1 MFDIFFLAS
10 LFLFSIL
17 CFFEFIV
24 FNEEILLALC
34 FFSFV
39 FFLFNSLG
47 DVIFANFTERAQK
60 FESDLLLSFVN
71 VESLIRAQ
79 FLSFL
84 ASRNIAGKF
93 EIFSTLLTHYFKFF
107 EGFVNKFIS
116 HNFFSLCLSTISE
129 IIVLEKR
136 LLSQFQKKCVS
147 ALLYPLI
154 FKTTSNNIL
163 QLPMNTYTQVNAK
176 LKRDNIKV
184 AALKS
189 LSA

>member
-10 LFLFSIL
+10 LFVFSIL

-47 DVIFANFTERAQK
+47 SAIFANFTERAQK

-71 VESLIRAQ
+71 IESLIRAE
-79 FLSFL
+79 FFSFL
-84 ASRNIAGKF
+84 ASRNIANKF
-93 EIFSTLLTHYFKFF
+93 EIFSVLLSHYFKFF
-107 EGFVNKFIS
+107 ESFVNKHIS
-116 HNFFSLCLSTISE
+116 HVFFSLCLSTISE

-136 LLSQFQKKCVS
+136 LLNKFQKKCVS

-154 FKTTSNNIL
+154 FKTTNQNTL
-163 QLPMNTYTQVNAK
+163 QLPMNAYFSITAK
-176 LKRDNIKV
+176 SKRAIVKV
-184 AALKS
+184 TALKL
-189 LSA
+189 LSI